1 LEEETRVPGENH
13 QPTTRF
19 HRIVG
24 LIFLFYIY
32 QNVTRS
38 NDIIQK
44 KTGND
49 PGYRI
54 QVTCSVE
61 FVILALPVLKQETE
75 RLKKMVGE

>member
-1 LEEETRVPGENH
+1 MVINATFNNISVTSWRSVLLEEETRVPGENH

-24 LIFLFYIY
+24 LIFLF
-32 QNVTRS
+32 
-38 NDIIQK
+38 
-44 KTGND
+44 
-49 PGYRI
+49 YRI

>member
-1 LEEETRVPGENH
+1 MTRS
-13 QPTTRF
+13 
-19 HRIVG
+19 IKC
-24 LIFLFYIY
+24 
-32 QNVTRS
+32 RS